1 MKLKIINGFNERLRN
16 EFGKISVNDEWKNAI
31 TEFLDLSQ
39 RNDVL
44 DKGIIN
50 YFHFEVKPLIWN
62 IDYEKL
68 SVFGDMKVT
77 FKIKYDDISSMLLAG
92 KRYGNFLEFSL
103 FSPESF
109 GKIVPSVEIP
119 FEDIPWSVPLLC
131 DWGTKLYRTKT
142 DAMVNR
148 LVIPKGTYW
157 GLTLN
162 TFWNFFC
169 GSHSPFWILYSN
181 VFEVKKLL

>member
-1 MKLKIINGFNERLRN
+1 MKLKIINGFNERLQN
-16 EFGKISVNDEWKNAI
+16 EFSKISVNDEWKNVI
-31 TEFLDLSQ
+31 MEFLNLSQ
-39 RNDVL
+39 RSDVPNR
-44 DKGIIN
+44 GIIN

-62 IDYEKL
+62 IDDDEL
-68 SVFGDMKVT
+68 NVFGDMKVT
-77 FKIKYDDISSMLLAG
+77 FKIKYNDISSMLLAR
-92 KRYGNFLEFSL
+92 KRYGKFLDFSM

-119 FEDIPWSVPLLC
+119 FEDIPSSAPSLGAWC
-131 DWGTKLYRTKT
+131 TKLYRTKT

-157 GLTLN
+157 GLTWN